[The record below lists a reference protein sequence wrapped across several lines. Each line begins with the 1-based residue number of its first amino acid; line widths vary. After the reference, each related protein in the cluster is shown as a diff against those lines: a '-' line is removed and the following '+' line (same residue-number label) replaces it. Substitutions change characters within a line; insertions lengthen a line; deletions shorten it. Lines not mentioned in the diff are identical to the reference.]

1 MNVADLMPASSP
13 SEASFISTANPRRSA
28 QRRYI
33 RKSISA
39 QSWESVP
46 PAPERIVTTASPES
60 YSPLNRRPS
69 SNFASR
75 DSTEPSCESSSA
87 AISGSSAAS
96 SASSSR
102 SAASDSSERKVSSR
116 SPARLCAVAV
126 RDARSWSSQKP
137 GRCISASSRST
148 SAASPSAS
156 KVVREQL
163 ELVAHLGDA
172 RAHGLLG
179 HGLGHRSQV
188 SRARSVGDR
197 AALTLHGAAYDA
209 SDEVVVD
216 DPARLHERVC
226 RGRADEAE
234 AAPLELTRHRG
245 RLRRR
250 GGKVGRRARRA
261 FAARAKRPHELRQRP
276 LLLLEPD
283 RGSRIL
289 DSPLDLPPVADDAL
303 VGQQPLDVA
312 LPEPRDL
319 LDLEAGER
327 RPERLALAQD
337 RQPREPGLKPLEA

>member
-69 SNFASR
+69 SSFASR

-96 SASSSR
+96 SASSS
-102 SAASDSSERKVSSR
+102 
-116 SPARLCAVAV
+116 
-126 RDARSWSSQKP
+126 
-137 GRCISASSRST
+137 
-148 SAASPSAS
+148 AS

-179 HGLGHRSQV
+179 DGLGHRSQV

-289 DSPLDLPPVADDAL
+289 DSRLDLPPVADDAL

-337 RQPREPGLKPLEA
+337 